1 MSIIGWILIGLIMG
15 ALARAIVPGAQKGG
29 WIVTLL
35 LGIVGAF
42 VGGFIASA
50 VFGTDVNE
58 QFFDLG
64 TWGFALV
71 GSIIVVL
78 IWSWATGRRR
88 S

>member
-15 ALARAIVPGAQKGG
+15 AIARAIVPGAQKGG

-35 LGIVGAF
+35 LGIVGAL

-50 VFGTDVNE
+50 VFGTSVNDE
-58 QFFDLG
+58 FFDLG

-71 GSIIVVL
+71 GSIIVVA
-78 IWSWATGRRR
+78 IWSWATGRKHA
-88 S
+88 